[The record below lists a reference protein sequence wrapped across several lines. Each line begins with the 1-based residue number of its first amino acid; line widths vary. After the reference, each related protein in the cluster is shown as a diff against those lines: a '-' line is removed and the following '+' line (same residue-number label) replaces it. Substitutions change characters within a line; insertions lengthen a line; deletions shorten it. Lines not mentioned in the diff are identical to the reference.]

1 MQEVEHGVNVPDS
14 AVEIA
19 EVMRRRE
26 MQARFCFRSFGS
38 HDAGKFLPS
47 HRSPGIKSRVVV
59 VVCFGIHGIIDAR
72 GSL

>member
-26 MQARFCFRSFGS
+26 MQARFFFAVLVLTTQESFFHPTALRAS
-38 HDAGKFLPS
+38 KAE
-47 HRSPGIKSRVVV
+47 
-59 VVCFGIHGIIDAR
+59 
-72 GSL
+72 